1 MKNKSYHSFM
11 NKINNNS
18 IEMLKINE
26 EINSKLDVN
35 QFDIFKNEEKY
46 IKF

>member
-1 MKNKSYHSFM
+1 M